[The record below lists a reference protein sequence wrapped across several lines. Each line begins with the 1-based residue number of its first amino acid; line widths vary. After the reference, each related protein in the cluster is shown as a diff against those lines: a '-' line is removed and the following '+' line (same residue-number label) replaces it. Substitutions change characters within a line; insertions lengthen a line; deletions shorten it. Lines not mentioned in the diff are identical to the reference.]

1 MVTGRRP
8 GPIEAVAAEIGGASV
23 RGDSPIR
30 HTPPRPS
37 IPLCGRSAGSTSSSR
52 TLGPAWAARPPRSTD
67 EQWTTTIDVNLT
79 GPLFLIR
86 AALPRMIERGGGSIV
101 VVSSVSAIVSDNDSA
116 AYVTSKA
123 GLLGL
128 VHSVAVDYGPL
139 GIRAN
144 AVLPGWIRT
153 PMADGSMQELAVRE
167 GLTLEGAYAAAT
179 TDAPL
184 RRAGEPEEIAACCAF
199 LASDESSFV
208 TGASLVADG
217 GATVVDVA
225 GSRGTRAVGSRQYE
239 LRPLGA
245 RGVRDGRRI
254 GDRPRHGGT
263 PGVRGRVDR
272 RRRRPLRRRAG
283 DRRVDRR
290 GRWSGSRLRGGR
302 AVRIAGAAGPR

>member
-1 MVTGRRP
+1 MAEPVPSRLAGKVALISGGGTGIGAATARLFAREGASVVVTGRRP
-8 GPIEAVAAEIGGASV
+8 EPIKAVAAEIGGASV
-23 RGDSPIR
+23 RGDISDPAHAAEAVDTAVRTFGGLDVVVANAGIG
-30 HTPPRPS
+30 
-37 IPLCGRSAGSTSSSR
+37 LGGSA
-52 TLGPAWAARPPRSTD
+52 AEVTD

-86 AALPRMIERGGGSIV
+86 AALPRLIERGSGSIV

-153 PMADGSMQELAVRE
+153 AMADGSMQELAARD
-167 GLTLEGAYAAAT
+167 GLTLEEAYAAAT
-179 TDAPL
+179 SDAPL

-225 GSRGTRAVGSRQYE
+225 GIAWDPRRWE
-239 LRPLGA
+239 PGA
-245 RGVRDGRRI
+245 
-254 GDRPRHGGT
+254 
-263 PGVRGRVDR
+263 
-272 RRRRPLRRRAG
+272 
-283 DRRVDRR
+283 
-290 GRWSGSRLRGGR
+290 
-302 AVRIAGAAGPR
+302 

>member
-1 MVTGRRP
+1 MRLEGKVALISGGGTGIGAATARLFSREGASVVVTGRRP
-8 GPIEAVAAEIGGASV
+8 GPIEAVAAEIGGAAV
-23 RGDSPIR
+23 RGDSSDPAHAAEAVDAAIR
-30 HTPPRPS
+30 TFGGLD
-37 IPLCGRSAGSTSSSR
+37 IVVANAGIGLGGSA
-52 TLGPAWAARPPRSTD
+52 AEVTD

-79 GPLFLIR
+79 GPFFLIR
-86 AALPRMIERGGGSIV
+86 AALPRLIERGQGSVV

-153 PMADGSMQELAVRE
+153 PMADESMQELAVRD
-167 GLTLEGAYAAAT
+167 GLSLEKAYLTAT

-184 RRAGEPEEIAACCAF
+184 RRAGTPEEIAACCAF

-225 GSRGTRAVGSRQYE
+225 GIAWD
-239 LRPLGA
+239 P
-245 RGVRDGRRI
+245 RRWESA
-254 GDRPRHGGT
+254 P
-263 PGVRGRVDR
+263 
-272 RRRRPLRRRAG
+272 
-283 DRRVDRR
+283 
-290 GRWSGSRLRGGR
+290 
-302 AVRIAGAAGPR
+302 